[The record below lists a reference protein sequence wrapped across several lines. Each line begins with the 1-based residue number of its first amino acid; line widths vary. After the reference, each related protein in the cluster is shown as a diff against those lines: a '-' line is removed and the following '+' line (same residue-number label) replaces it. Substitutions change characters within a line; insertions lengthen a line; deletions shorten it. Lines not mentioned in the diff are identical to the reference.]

1 MIDLTSKKQTMPN
14 LYNIFG
20 TIKIAIKN
28 QTKGIRMSEESI
40 LAGLNPQQK
49 QAVKTTEGP
58 LLVVAGAG
66 SGKTSVL
73 TRRIAYL
80 VNEKGILPWNILAIT
95 FTNKAAAEM
104 RERERDLL
112 GTPAES
118 IWMSTFHALCVR
130 ILRRDAEKIG
140 YSQNFSIADAA
151 EQLTLIKHIEKELN
165 INPKMYEP
173 RRVLSAISNAK
184 NALLT
189 PDALKA
195 SSSMPFEKITAQI
208 YQEYQKRLKHDQI
221 MDFDDLIMQTL
232 VLFKT
237 DATVLHYYQAKF
249 HYLLVDEYQDTN
261 QAQYE
266 LCHQLAAQHKN
277 ICVVGDA
284 DQSIYGWR
292 GANLENIMNFEHDY
306 QNDGVQTIKLEQ
318 NYRSTGHILAAAN
331 AVIKNNRNR
340 KAKKLW
346 TDQGEG
352 EKITYYRA
360 QSGEDEAHFI
370 ISKIQEEVENKNR
383 SYRDFAI
390 LYRTNAQSRT
400 VEEAFVKSNIP
411 YQIVGG
417 HKFYDRK
424 EIMDVMAY
432 LKLVSNPSDTMSF
445 NRIVNTPKR
454 GIGNVS
460 IEKFTNFAQ
469 TSNLSL
475 LEAFNHVGISGLSVR
490 IAAKLSDFGA
500 KLKDAIEYSRNHSVT
515 GLTEKILQDFGYIE
529 ALKAE
534 HTIEAETR
542 LENLDEFLS
551 VTKRFDDQY
560 DQDNQSEILSD
571 FLAEVSL
578 LSDQDDL
585 ANNDQQV
592 ALMTL
597 HAAKGL
603 EFPVVFLVGM
613 EDGLFPLSRALL
625 EDDQLEEERRLAY
638 VGITRARQ
646 QLYLTNAYSR
656 TMFGRTQNNQPSRFL
671 DEIDEADLKIEG
683 ASFPTLG
690 SDSFQTQA
698 APFANVAERARAQVY
713 TPKIKPAGAVGAE
726 KKGWNV
732 GDQVKHKAWG
742 LGVVVKANGSGE
754 DMELD
759 IAFKEKGI
767 KRLLAAFAPIKKV

>member
-1 MIDLTSKKQTMPN
+1 
-14 LYNIFG
+14 
-20 TIKIAIKN
+20 
-28 QTKGIRMSEESI
+28 MSEESI

-49 QAVKTTEGP
+49 EAVKTTEGP

-80 VNEKGILPWNILAIT
+80 VEEKQVLPWNILAIT
-95 FTNKAAAEM
+95 FTNKAASEM
-104 RERERDLL
+104 REREQKLL
-112 GTPAES
+112 GPAAND

-130 ILRRDAEKIG
+130 ILRRDSDKIG
-140 YSQNFSIADAA
+140 YGRNFSIADSA
-151 EQLTLIKHIEKELN
+151 EQLTLVKHIEKELN

-173 RRVLSAISNAK
+173 RGILSAISNAK
-184 NALLT
+184 NDLLT
-189 PDALKA
+189 PQAFEDSAA
-195 SSSMPFEKITAQI
+195 SPFEKMAAKV
-208 YQEYQKRLKHDQI
+208 YHEYQKRLKHDQI

-232 VLFKT
+232 VLFKK
-237 DATVLHYYQAKF
+237 DPEVLHYYQNKF
-249 HYLLVDEYQDTN
+249 RYMLVDEYQDTN

-266 LCHQLAAQHKN
+266 LCHELAAQYKN

-292 GANLENIMNFEHDY
+292 GANMENIMNFENDY
-306 QNDGVQTIKLEQ
+306 RDTGVQTVKLEQ
-318 NYRSTGHILAAAN
+318 NYRSTGHILSAAN
-331 AVIKNNRNR
+331 AVIDNNRNR
-340 KAKKLW
+340 KKKNLW
-346 TDQGEG
+346 TDQGDG

-360 QSGEDEAHFI
+360 QSGDDEAHFI
-370 ISKIQEEVENKNR
+370 ISKIQEEVDDNNR
-383 SYRDFAI
+383 SYKDFAV

-400 VEEAFVKSNIP
+400 VEEAFVKSNVP

-424 EIMDVMAY
+424 EIMDIMAY
-432 LKLVSNPSDTMSF
+432 LKLVANPNDSMSF
-445 NRIVNTPKR
+445 NRIINTPKR
-454 GIGNVS
+454 GIGRVS
-460 IEKFTNFAQ
+460 VDKFMDVAQ
-469 TSNLSL
+469 GNNLSL
-475 LEAFNHVGISGLSVR
+475 IDAFKHINISGISTR
-490 IAAKLSDFGA
+490 AAAKMSDFGA
-500 KLKDAIEYSRNHSVT
+500 KLRDAIEYAKDHSVT
-515 GLTEKILQDFGYIE
+515 GLTEKILQDFGYTD

-560 DQDNQSEILSD
+560 EPEEDDANALSD

-585 ANNDQQV
+585 ENNDDQV

-638 VGITRARQ
+638 VGITRAKEK
-646 QLYLTNAYSR
+646 LFLTNAYSR
-656 TMFGRTQNNQPSRFL
+656 MMFGRMQNNPPSRFL
-671 DEIDEADLKIEG
+671 EEIDVDDLDMQNSVPEG
-683 ASFPTLG
+683 VGNSA
-690 SDSFQTQA
+690 FQVQT
-698 APFANVAERARAQVY
+698 APFANADERARAQVY
-713 TPKIKPAGAVGAE
+713 TPKAKPAGGAIGAE

-732 GDQVKHKAWG
+732 GDQVEHKAWG
-742 LGVVVKANGSGE
+742 HGVVTKVNGEGE

-759 IAFKEKGI
+759 IAFPNKGI

>member
-1 MIDLTSKKQTMPN
+1 
-14 LYNIFG
+14 
-20 TIKIAIKN
+20 
-28 QTKGIRMSEESI
+28 MSVESI
-40 LAGLNPQQK
+40 LKGLNPQQK
-49 QAVKTTEGP
+49 KAVQITEGP

-80 VNEKGILPWNILAIT
+80 VAEKGIAPWNILAIT
-95 FTNKAAAEM
+95 FTNKAATEM
-104 RERERDLL
+104 KEREYKLL
-112 GTPAES
+112 GQQADG

-130 ILRRDAEKIG
+130 ILRRDAEKLG
-140 YSQNFSIADAA
+140 YSSNFSIADSA
-151 EQLTLIKHIEKELN
+151 EQLTLIKHIQKEQN

-173 RRVLSAISNAK
+173 RRILSAISNGK
-184 NALLT
+184 NDLLT
-189 PDALKA
+189 PAAFSA
-195 SSSMPFEKITAQI
+195 SAASPFEKITAQV
-208 YQEYQKRLKHDQI
+208 YQEYQKRLKNDQI

-232 VLFKT
+232 VLFKK
-237 DATVLHYYQAKF
+237 APTVLHYYQNKF
-249 HYLLVDEYQDTN
+249 RYLLVDEYQDTN

-266 LCHQLAAQHKN
+266 LCHALAAQYKN

-292 GANLENIMNFEHDY
+292 GANMENIMNFEQDYHD
-306 QNDGVQTIKLEQ
+306 DGVQTVKLEQ

-352 EKITYYRA
+352 AKVTYYRA
-360 QSGEDEAHFI
+360 QSGDDEAHFI
-370 ISKIQEEVENKNR
+370 IAKIQEEVKEKKR
-383 SYRDFAI
+383 SYHDFAV

-400 VEEAFVKSNIP
+400 VEESFVKSNVP

-424 EIMDVMAY
+424 EIMDIMAY
-432 LKLVSNPSDTMSF
+432 LKLVANPSDSMSF
-445 NRIVNTPKR
+445 NRIINTPKR
-454 GIGNVS
+454 GIGPVS
-460 IEKFTNFAQ
+460 VRRFMDFARDN
-469 TSNLSL
+469 NLSIL
-475 LEAFNHVGISGLSVR
+475 KAFDHISMSGVTAR
-490 IAAKLSDFGA
+490 AAARLSDFGA
-500 KLKDAIEYSRNHSVT
+500 KLRDAIKFAKDHTVT
-515 GLTEKILQDFGYIE
+515 GLTEKILQDFGYTA

-551 VTKRFDDQY
+551 VTKRFDDEY
-560 DQDNQSEILSD
+560 EENDDAENALSE

-585 ANNDQQV
+585 ANNDDQV

-613 EDGLFPLSRALL
+613 EDGLFPLSRALM

-638 VGITRARQ
+638 VGITRAKRE
-646 QLYLTNAYSR
+646 LFLTNAYSR
-656 TMFGRTQNNQPSRFL
+656 MMYGRMQNNPPSRFL
-671 DEIDEADLKIEG
+671 AEIDQDDLNIEN
-683 ASFPTLG
+683 SVPITLT
-690 SDSFQTQA
+690 SANLQA
-698 APFANVAERARAQVY
+698 ETAPFANSDERARAQVY
-713 TPKIKPAGAVGAE
+713 TPKVKPAGAVGAE

-732 GDQVKHKAWG
+732 GDQVEHKSWG
-742 LGVVVKANGSGE
+742 RGVVTKVNGKGE

-759 IAFKEKGI
+759 IAFSGKGI

>member
-1 MIDLTSKKQTMPN
+1 MKEFK
-14 LYNIFG
+14 
-20 TIKIAIKN
+20 
-28 QTKGIRMSEESI
+28 MSAESI
-40 LAGLNPQQK
+40 LEGLNPQQK
-49 QAVKTTEGP
+49 KAVQITEGP

-80 VNEKGILPWNILAIT
+80 VAEKGIAPWNILAIT
-95 FTNKAAAEM
+95 FTNKAATEM
-104 RERERDLL
+104 REREHKLL
-112 GTPAES
+112 GQQADS

-140 YSQNFSIADAA
+140 YTSNFSIADSA
-151 EQLTLIKHIEKELN
+151 EQLTLIKHIQKEQN

-173 RRVLSAISNAK
+173 RRILSAISNGK
-184 NALLT
+184 NDLLT
-189 PDALKA
+189 PDAYSASA
-195 SSSMPFEKITAQI
+195 SSPFEKVTAQV
-208 YQEYQKRLKHDQI
+208 YQEYQKRLKNDQI

-237 DATVLHYYQAKF
+237 DPTVLHYYQNKF
-249 HYLLVDEYQDTN
+249 RYLLVDEYQDTN

-266 LCHQLAAQHKN
+266 LCHALAAQYKN

-292 GANLENIMNFEHDY
+292 GANMENIMNFEKDYHDA
-306 QNDGVQTIKLEQ
+306 GVQTVKLEQ

-331 AVIKNNRNR
+331 AVITNNSNR

-352 EKITYYRA
+352 AKVTYYRA
-360 QSGEDEAHFI
+360 QSGDDEAHFI
-370 ISKIQEEVENKNR
+370 ISKIQEEVKEKRR
-383 SYRDFAI
+383 SYHDFAV

-400 VEEAFVKSNIP
+400 VEESFVKSNVP

-424 EIMDVMAY
+424 EIMDIMAY
-432 LKLVSNPSDTMSF
+432 LKLVANPSDSMSF
-445 NRIVNTPKR
+445 NRIINTPKR
-454 GIGNVS
+454 GIGPVS
-460 IEKFTNFAQ
+460 VNRFMDFA
-469 TSNLSL
+469 SDNNLSIL
-475 LEAFNHVGISGLSVR
+475 GAFDHLNMSGVTAR
-490 IAAKLSDFGA
+490 AAAKLSDFGA
-500 KLKDAIEYSRNHSVT
+500 KLRDAINFAKDHSVT
-515 GLTEKILQDFGYIE
+515 GLTEKILQDFGYTA

-551 VTKRFDDQY
+551 VTKRFDDEY
-560 DQDNQSEILSD
+560 EENDDSDETENALSD

-585 ANNDQQV
+585 ANNDDQV

-613 EDGLFPLSRALL
+613 EDGLFPLSRALM

-638 VGITRARQ
+638 VGITRAKRE
-646 QLYLTNAYSR
+646 LFLTNAYSR
-656 TMFGRTQNNQPSRFL
+656 MMYGRMQNNPPSRFL
-671 DEIDEADLKIEG
+671 EEIDQDDLDIEN
-683 ASFPTLG
+683 SVPITF
-690 SDSFQTQA
+690 SNDNYQTQT
-698 APFANVAERARAQVY
+698 APFANADERARAQVY

-732 GDQVKHKAWG
+732 GDQVEHKSWG
-742 LGVVVKANGSGE
+742 KGVVTKVNGKGE

-759 IAFKEKGI
+759 IAFSGKGI

>member
-1 MIDLTSKKQTMPN
+1 
-14 LYNIFG
+14 
-20 TIKIAIKN
+20 
-28 QTKGIRMSEESI
+28 MSVESI
-40 LAGLNPQQK
+40 LKGLNPQQK
-49 QAVKTTEGP
+49 KAVQITEGP

-80 VNEKGILPWNILAIT
+80 VAEKGIAPWNILAIT
-95 FTNKAAAEM
+95 FTNKAATEM
-104 RERERDLL
+104 KEREYKLL
-112 GTPAES
+112 GQQADG

-140 YSQNFSIADAA
+140 YSSNFSIADSA
-151 EQLTLIKHIEKELN
+151 EQLTLIKHIQKEQN

-173 RRVLSAISNAK
+173 RRILSAISNGK
-184 NALLT
+184 NDLLT
-189 PDALKA
+189 PAAFSA
-195 SSSMPFEKITAQI
+195 SAASPFEKITAQV
-208 YQEYQKRLKHDQI
+208 YQEYQKRLKNDQI

-232 VLFKT
+232 VLFKK
-237 DATVLHYYQAKF
+237 APTVLHYYQNKF
-249 HYLLVDEYQDTN
+249 RYLLVDEYQDTN

-266 LCHQLAAQHKN
+266 LCHALAAQYKN

-292 GANLENIMNFEHDY
+292 GANMENIMNFEQDYHD
-306 QNDGVQTIKLEQ
+306 DGVQTVKLEQ

-352 EKITYYRA
+352 AKVTYYRA
-360 QSGEDEAHFI
+360 QSGDDEAHFI
-370 ISKIQEEVENKNR
+370 IAKIQEEVKEKKR
-383 SYRDFAI
+383 SYHDFAV

-400 VEEAFVKSNIP
+400 VEESFVKSNVP

-424 EIMDVMAY
+424 EIMDIMAY
-432 LKLVSNPSDTMSF
+432 LKLVANPSDSMSF
-445 NRIVNTPKR
+445 NRIINTPKR
-454 GIGNVS
+454 GIGPVS
-460 IEKFTNFAQ
+460 VRRFMDFARD
-469 TSNLSL
+469 N
-475 LEAFNHVGISGLSVR
+475 GLSILGAFDHISMSGVTAR
-490 IAAKLSDFGA
+490 AGARLSDFGA
-500 KLKDAIEYSRNHSVT
+500 KLRDAINFAKDHTVT
-515 GLTEKILQDFGYIE
+515 GLTEKILQDFGYTA

-551 VTKRFDDQY
+551 VTKRFDDEY
-560 DQDNQSEILSD
+560 EENDDAENALSD
-571 FLAEVSL
+571 FLSEVSL

-585 ANNDQQV
+585 ANNDDQV

-613 EDGLFPLSRALL
+613 EDGLFPLSRALM

-638 VGITRARQ
+638 VGITRAKRE
-646 QLYLTNAYSR
+646 LFLTNAYSR
-656 TMFGRTQNNQPSRFL
+656 MMYGRMQNNPPSRFL
-671 DEIDEADLKIEG
+671 AEIDQDDLNIEN
-683 ASFPTLG
+683 SVPINLT
-690 SDSFQTQA
+690 SDNLQA
-698 APFANVAERARAQVY
+698 ETAPFANSDERARAQVY
-713 TPKIKPAGAVGAE
+713 TPKVKPAGAVGAE

-732 GDQVKHKAWG
+732 GDQVEHKSWG
-742 LGVVVKANGSGE
+742 RGVVTKVNGKGE

-759 IAFKEKGI
+759 IAFSGKGI

>member
-1 MIDLTSKKQTMPN
+1 
-14 LYNIFG
+14 
-20 TIKIAIKN
+20 
-28 QTKGIRMSEESI
+28 MSAESI

-49 QAVKTTEGP
+49 KAVQITEGP

-80 VNEKGILPWNILAIT
+80 VAEKGIAPWNILAIT
-95 FTNKAAAEM
+95 FTNKAATEM
-104 RERERDLL
+104 REREHKLL
-112 GTPAES
+112 GQQADS

-140 YSQNFSIADAA
+140 YTSNFSIADSA
-151 EQLTLIKHIEKELN
+151 EQLTLIKHIQKEQN

-173 RRVLSAISNAK
+173 RRILSAISNGK
-184 NALLT
+184 NDLLT
-189 PDALKA
+189 PDAYSA
-195 SSSMPFEKITAQI
+195 SAASPFEKVTAQV
-208 YQEYQKRLKHDQI
+208 YQEYQKRLKNDQI

-237 DATVLHYYQAKF
+237 APAVLHYYQNKF
-249 HYLLVDEYQDTN
+249 RYLLVDEYQDTN

-266 LCHQLAAQHKN
+266 LCHALAAQYKN

-292 GANLENIMNFEHDY
+292 GANMENIMNFEKDYHDA
-306 QNDGVQTIKLEQ
+306 GVQTVKLEQ

-331 AVIKNNRNR
+331 AVIKNNSNR

-352 EKITYYRA
+352 AKVTYYRA
-360 QSGEDEAHFI
+360 QSGDDEAHFI
-370 ISKIQEEVENKNR
+370 IAKIQEEVKEKKR
-383 SYRDFAI
+383 SYHDFAV

-400 VEEAFVKSNIP
+400 VEESFVKSNVP

-424 EIMDVMAY
+424 EIMDIMAY
-432 LKLVSNPSDTMSF
+432 LKLVANPSDSMSF
-445 NRIVNTPKR
+445 NRIINTPKR
-454 GIGNVS
+454 GIGPVS
-460 IEKFTNFAQ
+460 VRRFMDFARDN
-469 TSNLSL
+469 NLSIL
-475 LEAFNHVGISGLSVR
+475 GAFDHLNMSGVTAR
-490 IAAKLSDFGA
+490 AAAKLSDFGA
-500 KLKDAIEYSRNHSVT
+500 KLRDAINFAKDHSVT
-515 GLTEKILQDFGYIE
+515 GLTEKILQDFGYTA

-551 VTKRFDDQY
+551 VTKRFDDEY
-560 DQDNQSEILSD
+560 EENDDSDETENALSD

-585 ANNDQQV
+585 ANNDDQV

-613 EDGLFPLSRALL
+613 EDGLFPLSRSLM

-638 VGITRARQ
+638 VGITRAKRE
-646 QLYLTNAYSR
+646 LFLTNAYSR
-656 TMFGRTQNNQPSRFL
+656 MMYGRMQNNPPSRFL
-671 DEIDEADLKIEG
+671 EEIEQDDLDIEN
-683 ASFPTLG
+683 SVPITF
-690 SDSFQTQA
+690 SNDNYQTQT
-698 APFANVAERARAQVY
+698 APFANADERARAQVY
-713 TPKIKPAGAVGAE
+713 TPKVKPAGAVGAE

-732 GDQVKHKAWG
+732 GDQVEHKSWG
-742 LGVVVKANGSGE
+742 KGVVTKVNGKGE

-759 IAFKEKGI
+759 IAFSGKGI

>member
-1 MIDLTSKKQTMPN
+1 MKEFK
-14 LYNIFG
+14 
-20 TIKIAIKN
+20 
-28 QTKGIRMSEESI
+28 MSAESI

-49 QAVKTTEGP
+49 KAVQITEGP

-80 VNEKGILPWNILAIT
+80 VAEKGIAPWNILAIT
-95 FTNKAAAEM
+95 FTNKAATEM
-104 RERERDLL
+104 REREHKLL
-112 GTPAES
+112 GQQADS

-140 YSQNFSIADAA
+140 YTSNFSIADSA
-151 EQLTLIKHIEKELN
+151 EQLTLIKHIQKEQN

-173 RRVLSAISNAK
+173 RRILSAISNGK
-184 NALLT
+184 NDLLT
-189 PDALKA
+189 PDAYSASA
-195 SSSMPFEKITAQI
+195 SSPFEKVTAQV
-208 YQEYQKRLKHDQI
+208 YQEYQKRLKNDQI

-237 DATVLHYYQAKF
+237 DPAVLHYYQNKF
-249 HYLLVDEYQDTN
+249 RYLLVDEYQDTN

-266 LCHQLAAQHKN
+266 LCHALAAQYKN

-292 GANLENIMNFEHDY
+292 GANMENIMNFEKDYHDA
-306 QNDGVQTIKLEQ
+306 GVQTVKLEQ

-331 AVIKNNRNR
+331 AVIKNNSNR

-352 EKITYYRA
+352 AKVTYYRA
-360 QSGEDEAHFI
+360 QSGDDEAHFI
-370 ISKIQEEVENKNR
+370 IAKIQEEVEEKKR
-383 SYRDFAI
+383 SYHDFAV

-400 VEEAFVKSNIP
+400 VEESFVKSNVP

-424 EIMDVMAY
+424 EIMDIMAY
-432 LKLVSNPSDTMSF
+432 LKLVANPSDSMSF
-445 NRIVNTPKR
+445 NRIINTPKR
-454 GIGNVS
+454 GIGPVS
-460 IEKFTNFAQ
+460 VRRFLDFAREN
-469 TSNLSL
+469 NLSIL
-475 LEAFNHVGISGLSVR
+475 GAFDHLNMSGVTAR
-490 IAAKLSDFGA
+490 AAAKLNDFGA
-500 KLKDAIEYSRNHSVT
+500 KLRDAINFAKDHSVT
-515 GLTEKILQDFGYIE
+515 GLTEKILQDFGYTA

-551 VTKRFDDQY
+551 VTKRFDDEY
-560 DQDNQSEILSD
+560 EENDDSDETENALSD

-585 ANNDQQV
+585 ANNDDQV

-613 EDGLFPLSRALL
+613 EDGLFPLSRSLM

-638 VGITRARQ
+638 VGITRAKRE
-646 QLYLTNAYSR
+646 LFLTNAYSR
-656 TMFGRTQNNQPSRFL
+656 MMYGRMQNNPPSRFL
-671 DEIDEADLKIEG
+671 EEIDQDDLDIEN
-683 ASFPTLG
+683 SVPITF
-690 SDSFQTQA
+690 SNDNYQTQT
-698 APFANVAERARAQVY
+698 APFANSDERARAQVY

-732 GDQVKHKAWG
+732 GDQVEHKSWG
-742 LGVVVKANGSGE
+742 RGVVTKVNGKGE

-759 IAFKEKGI
+759 IAFSGKGI

>member
-1 MIDLTSKKQTMPN
+1 
-14 LYNIFG
+14 
-20 TIKIAIKN
+20 
-28 QTKGIRMSEESI
+28 MSVESI
-40 LAGLNPQQK
+40 LKGLNPQQK
-49 QAVKTTEGP
+49 KAVQITEGP

-80 VNEKGILPWNILAIT
+80 VAEKGIAPWNILAIT
-95 FTNKAAAEM
+95 FTNKAATEM
-104 RERERDLL
+104 KDRESKLL
-112 GTPAES
+112 GQQADS

-140 YSQNFSIADAA
+140 YSSNFSIADSP
-151 EQLTLIKHIEKELN
+151 EQLTLIKHIQKEQN

-173 RRVLSAISNAK
+173 RRILAAISNGK
-184 NALLT
+184 NDLLT
-189 PDALKA
+189 PDAFSA
-195 SSSMPFEKITAQI
+195 SAASPFEKITVQV
-208 YQEYQKRLKHDQI
+208 YQEYQKRLKNDQI

-232 VLFKT
+232 VLFKK
-237 DATVLHYYQAKF
+237 DPTVLHYYQNKF
-249 HYLLVDEYQDTN
+249 RYLLVDEYQDTN

-266 LCHQLAAQHKN
+266 LCHALAAQYKN

-292 GANLENIMNFEHDY
+292 GANMENIMNFEQDYHD
-306 QNDGVQTIKLEQ
+306 DGVQTVKLEQ

-352 EKITYYRA
+352 AKVTYYRA
-360 QSGEDEAHFI
+360 QSGDDEAHFI
-370 ISKIQEEVENKNR
+370 IAKIQEEVKEKKR
-383 SYRDFAI
+383 SYHDFAV

-400 VEEAFVKSNIP
+400 VEESFVKSNVP

-424 EIMDVMAY
+424 EIMDIMAY
-432 LKLVSNPSDTMSF
+432 LKLVANPSDSMSF
-445 NRIVNTPKR
+445 NRIINTPKR
-454 GIGNVS
+454 GIGPVS
-460 IEKFTNFAQ
+460 VRRFMDFARDN
-469 TSNLSL
+469 NLSIL
-475 LEAFNHVGISGLSVR
+475 GAFDHISMSGVTAR
-490 IAAKLSDFGA
+490 AAAKLSDFGA
-500 KLKDAIEYSRNHSVT
+500 KLRDAINFAKDHTVT
-515 GLTEKILQDFGYIE
+515 GLTEKILQDFGYTA

-551 VTKRFDDQY
+551 VTKRFDDEY
-560 DQDNQSEILSD
+560 EENDDENALSD

-585 ANNDQQV
+585 ANNDDQV

-613 EDGLFPLSRALL
+613 EDGLFPLSRALM

-638 VGITRARQ
+638 VGITRAKRE
-646 QLYLTNAYSR
+646 LFLTNAYSR
-656 TMFGRTQNNQPSRFL
+656 MMYGRMQNNPPSRFL
-671 DEIDEADLKIEG
+671 EEIDQNDLNIEN
-683 ASFPTLG
+683 SVPITMT
-690 SDSFQTQA
+690 SDNFQTET
-698 APFANVAERARAQVY
+698 APFANSDERARAQVY
-713 TPKIKPAGAVGAE
+713 TPKVKPAGAVGAE

-732 GDQVKHKAWG
+732 GDQVEHKSWG
-742 LGVVVKANGSGE
+742 RGVVTKVNGKGE

-759 IAFKEKGI
+759 IAFSGKGI

>member
-1 MIDLTSKKQTMPN
+1 
-14 LYNIFG
+14 
-20 TIKIAIKN
+20 
-28 QTKGIRMSEESI
+28 MSVESI
-40 LAGLNPQQK
+40 LKGLNPQQK
-49 QAVKTTEGP
+49 KAVQITEGP

-80 VNEKGILPWNILAIT
+80 VAEKGIAPWNILAIT
-95 FTNKAAAEM
+95 FTNKAATEM
-104 RERERDLL
+104 KEREYQLL
-112 GTPAES
+112 GQQADG

-140 YSQNFSIADAA
+140 YSSNFSIADSA
-151 EQLTLIKHIEKELN
+151 EQLTLIKHIQKEQN

-173 RRVLSAISNAK
+173 RRILSAISNGK
-184 NALLT
+184 NDLLT
-189 PDALKA
+189 PEAFSA
-195 SSSMPFEKITAQI
+195 SAASPFEKITAQV
-208 YQEYQKRLKHDQI
+208 YQEYQKRLKNDQI

-232 VLFKT
+232 VLFKK
-237 DATVLHYYQAKF
+237 APTVLHYYQNKF
-249 HYLLVDEYQDTN
+249 RYLLVDEYQDTN

-266 LCHQLAAQHKN
+266 LCHALAAQYKN

-292 GANLENIMNFEHDY
+292 GANMENIMNFEQDYHD
-306 QNDGVQTIKLEQ
+306 DGVQTVKLEQ

-352 EKITYYRA
+352 AKVTYYRA
-360 QSGEDEAHFI
+360 QSGDDEAHFI
-370 ISKIQEEVENKNR
+370 IAKIQEEVKEKKR
-383 SYRDFAI
+383 SYHDFAV

-400 VEEAFVKSNIP
+400 VEESFVKSNVP

-424 EIMDVMAY
+424 EIMDIMAY
-432 LKLVSNPSDTMSF
+432 LKLVANPSDSMSF
-445 NRIVNTPKR
+445 NRIINTPKR
-454 GIGNVS
+454 GIGPVS
-460 IEKFTNFAQ
+460 VRRFMDFARDN
-469 TSNLSL
+469 NLSIL
-475 LEAFNHVGISGLSVR
+475 GAFDHLNMSGVTAR
-490 IAAKLSDFGA
+490 AAAKLSDFGA
-500 KLKDAIEYSRNHSVT
+500 KLRDAINFAKDHSVT
-515 GLTEKILQDFGYIE
+515 GLTEKILQDFGYTA

-551 VTKRFDDQY
+551 VTKRFDDEY
-560 DQDNQSEILSD
+560 EENDDSDETENALSD

-585 ANNDQQV
+585 ANNDDQV

-613 EDGLFPLSRALL
+613 EDGLFPLSRALM

-638 VGITRARQ
+638 VGITRAKRE
-646 QLYLTNAYSR
+646 LFLTNAYSR
-656 TMFGRTQNNQPSRFL
+656 MMYGRMQNNPPSRFL
-671 DEIDEADLKIEG
+671 EEIDQDDLDIEN
-683 ASFPTLG
+683 SVPITF
-690 SDSFQTQA
+690 SNDNYQTQT
-698 APFANVAERARAQVY
+698 APFANSDERARAQVY

-732 GDQVKHKAWG
+732 GDQVEHKSWG
-742 LGVVVKANGSGE
+742 RGVVTKVNGKGE

-759 IAFKEKGI
+759 IAFSGKGI

>member
-1 MIDLTSKKQTMPN
+1 
-14 LYNIFG
+14 
-20 TIKIAIKN
+20 
-28 QTKGIRMSEESI
+28 MSEESI

-49 QAVKTTEGP
+49 EAVKTTDGP

-80 VNEKGILPWNILAIT
+80 VEEKQVLPWNILAIT
-95 FTNKAAAEM
+95 FTNKAASEM
-104 RERERDLL
+104 REREQKLL
-112 GTPAES
+112 GPAAND

-130 ILRRDAEKIG
+130 ILRRDSDKIG
-140 YSQNFSIADAA
+140 YGRNFSIADSA
-151 EQLTLIKHIEKELN
+151 EQLTLVKHIEKELN

-173 RRVLSAISNAK
+173 RGILSAISNAK
-184 NALLT
+184 NDLLT
-189 PDALKA
+189 PQAFEDSAA
-195 SSSMPFEKITAQI
+195 SPFEKMAAKV

-232 VLFKT
+232 VLFKK
-237 DATVLHYYQAKF
+237 DPEVLHYYQNKF
-249 HYLLVDEYQDTN
+249 RYMLVDEYQDTN

-266 LCHQLAAQHKN
+266 LCHELAAQYKN

-292 GANLENIMNFEHDY
+292 GANMENIMNFENDY
-306 QNDGVQTIKLEQ
+306 RDTGVQTVKLEQ
-318 NYRSTGHILAAAN
+318 NYRSTGHILSAAN
-331 AVIKNNRNR
+331 AVIDNNRNR
-340 KAKKLW
+340 KKKNLW
-346 TDQGEG
+346 TDQGDG

-360 QSGEDEAHFI
+360 QSGDDEAHFI
-370 ISKIQEEVENKNR
+370 ISKIQEEVDDNNR
-383 SYRDFAI
+383 SYKDFAV

-400 VEEAFVKSNIP
+400 VEEAFVKSNVP

-424 EIMDVMAY
+424 EIMDIMAY
-432 LKLVSNPSDTMSF
+432 LKLVANPNDSMSF
-445 NRIVNTPKR
+445 NRIINTPKR
-454 GIGNVS
+454 GIGRVS
-460 IEKFTNFAQ
+460 VDKFMDVAQ
-469 TSNLSL
+469 GNNLSL
-475 LEAFNHVGISGLSVR
+475 IDAFKHINISGISTR
-490 IAAKLSDFGA
+490 AAAKMSDFGA
-500 KLKDAIEYSRNHSVT
+500 KLRDAIEYAKDHSVT
-515 GLTEKILQDFGYIE
+515 GLTEKILQDFGYTD

-560 DQDNQSEILSD
+560 EPEEDGANTLSD

-585 ANNDQQV
+585 ENNDDQV

-638 VGITRARQ
+638 VGITRAKEK
-646 QLYLTNAYSR
+646 LFLTNAYSR
-656 TMFGRTQNNQPSRFL
+656 MMFGRMQNNPPSRFL
-671 DEIDEADLKIEG
+671 EEIDVEDLDMQNSVPEG
-683 ASFPTLG
+683 VG
-690 SDSFQTQA
+690 NSDFQVQT
-698 APFANVAERARAQVY
+698 APFANVDERARAQVY
-713 TPKIKPAGAVGAE
+713 TPKAKPAGGAIGAE

-732 GDQVKHKAWG
+732 GDQVEHKAWG
-742 LGVVVKANGSGE
+742 HGVVTKVNGEGE

-759 IAFKEKGI
+759 IAFPNKGI

>member
-1 MIDLTSKKQTMPN
+1 MKEFK
-14 LYNIFG
+14 
-20 TIKIAIKN
+20 
-28 QTKGIRMSEESI
+28 MSAESI

-49 QAVKTTEGP
+49 KAVQITEGP

-80 VNEKGILPWNILAIT
+80 VAEKGIAPWNILAIT
-95 FTNKAAAEM
+95 FTNKAATEM
-104 RERERDLL
+104 REREHKLL
-112 GTPAES
+112 GQQADS

-140 YSQNFSIADAA
+140 YTSNFSIADSA
-151 EQLTLIKHIEKELN
+151 EQLTLIKHIQKEQN

-173 RRVLSAISNAK
+173 RRILSAISNGK
-184 NALLT
+184 NDLLT
-189 PDALKA
+189 PDAYSVSAA
-195 SSSMPFEKITAQI
+195 SPFEKVTAQV
-208 YQEYQKRLKHDQI
+208 YQEYQKRLKNDQI

-237 DATVLHYYQAKF
+237 DPAVLHYYQNKF
-249 HYLLVDEYQDTN
+249 RYLLVDEYQDTN

-266 LCHQLAAQHKN
+266 LCHALAAQYKN

-292 GANLENIMNFEHDY
+292 GANMENIMNFEKDYHDA
-306 QNDGVQTIKLEQ
+306 GVQTVKLEQ

-331 AVIKNNRNR
+331 AVIKNNSNR

-352 EKITYYRA
+352 AKVTYYRA
-360 QSGEDEAHFI
+360 QSGDDEAHFI
-370 ISKIQEEVENKNR
+370 IAKIQEEVKEKKR
-383 SYRDFAI
+383 SYHDFAV

-400 VEEAFVKSNIP
+400 VEESFVKSNVP

-424 EIMDVMAY
+424 EIMDIMAY
-432 LKLVSNPSDTMSF
+432 LKLVANPSDSMSF
-445 NRIVNTPKR
+445 NRIINTPKR
-454 GIGNVS
+454 GIGPVS
-460 IEKFTNFAQ
+460 VRRFMDFARDN
-469 TSNLSL
+469 NLSIL
-475 LEAFNHVGISGLSVR
+475 GAFDHLNMSGVTAR
-490 IAAKLSDFGA
+490 AAVKLSDFGA
-500 KLKDAIEYSRNHSVT
+500 KLRDAINFAKDHSVT
-515 GLTEKILQDFGYIE
+515 GLTEKILQDFGYTA

-551 VTKRFDDQY
+551 VTKRFDDEY
-560 DQDNQSEILSD
+560 EENDDSDETENALSD

-585 ANNDQQV
+585 ANNDDQV

-613 EDGLFPLSRALL
+613 EDGLFPLSRSLM

-638 VGITRARQ
+638 VGITRAKRE
-646 QLYLTNAYSR
+646 LFLTNAYSR
-656 TMFGRTQNNQPSRFL
+656 MMYGRMQNNPPSRFL
-671 DEIDEADLKIEG
+671 EEIDQDDLDIEN
-683 ASFPTLG
+683 SVPITF
-690 SDSFQTQA
+690 SNDNYQTQT
-698 APFANVAERARAQVY
+698 APFANADERARAQVY
-713 TPKIKPAGAVGAE
+713 TPKVKPAGAVGAE

-732 GDQVKHKAWG
+732 GDQVEHKSWG
-742 LGVVVKANGSGE
+742 KGVVTKVNGKGE

-759 IAFKEKGI
+759 IAFSGKGI

>member
-1 MIDLTSKKQTMPN
+1 
-14 LYNIFG
+14 
-20 TIKIAIKN
+20 
-28 QTKGIRMSEESI
+28 MSVESI
-40 LAGLNPQQK
+40 LKGLNPQQK
-49 QAVKTTEGP
+49 KAVQITEGP

-80 VNEKGILPWNILAIT
+80 VAEKGIAPWNILAIT
-95 FTNKAAAEM
+95 FTNKAATEM
-104 RERERDLL
+104 KEREYKLL
-112 GTPAES
+112 GQQADG

-140 YSQNFSIADAA
+140 YSSNFSIADSA
-151 EQLTLIKHIEKELN
+151 EQLTLIKHIQKEQN

-173 RRVLSAISNAK
+173 RRILSAISNGK
-184 NALLT
+184 NDLLT
-189 PDALKA
+189 PNAFSA
-195 SSSMPFEKITAQI
+195 SAASPFEKITAQV
-208 YQEYQKRLKHDQI
+208 YQEYQKRLKNDQI

-232 VLFKT
+232 VLFKK
-237 DATVLHYYQAKF
+237 APTVLHYYQNKF
-249 HYLLVDEYQDTN
+249 RYLLVDEYQDTN

-266 LCHQLAAQHKN
+266 LCHALAAQYKN

-292 GANLENIMNFEHDY
+292 GANMENIMNFEQDYHD
-306 QNDGVQTIKLEQ
+306 DGVQTVKLEQ

-352 EKITYYRA
+352 AKVTYYRA
-360 QSGEDEAHFI
+360 QSGDDEAHFI
-370 ISKIQEEVENKNR
+370 IAKIQEEVKEKKR
-383 SYRDFAI
+383 SYHDFAV

-400 VEEAFVKSNIP
+400 VEESFVKSNVP

-424 EIMDVMAY
+424 EIMDIMAY
-432 LKLVSNPSDTMSF
+432 LKLVANPSDSMSF
-445 NRIVNTPKR
+445 NRIINTPKR
-454 GIGNVS
+454 GIGPVS
-460 IEKFTNFAQ
+460 VRRFMDFARD
-469 TSNLSL
+469 TNLSIL
-475 LEAFNHVGISGLSVR
+475 KAFDHISMSGVTAR
-490 IAAKLSDFGA
+490 AAARLSDFGA
-500 KLKDAIEYSRNHSVT
+500 KLRDAINFAKDHTVT
-515 GLTEKILQDFGYIE
+515 GLTEKILQDFGYTA

-551 VTKRFDDQY
+551 VTKRFDDEY
-560 DQDNQSEILSD
+560 EENDDAKNALSD
-571 FLAEVSL
+571 FLSEVSL

-585 ANNDQQV
+585 ANNDDQV

-613 EDGLFPLSRALL
+613 EDGLFPLARALM

-638 VGITRARQ
+638 VGITRAKRE
-646 QLYLTNAYSR
+646 LFLTNAYSR
-656 TMFGRTQNNQPSRFL
+656 MMYGRMQNNPPSRFL
-671 DEIDEADLKIEG
+671 AEIDQDDLNIEN
-683 ASFPTLG
+683 SVPITLT
-690 SDSFQTQA
+690 SDNFQAET
-698 APFANVAERARAQVY
+698 APFANSDERARARVY
-713 TPKIKPAGAVGAE
+713 TPKVKPAGAVGAE

-732 GDQVKHKAWG
+732 GDQVEHKSWG
-742 LGVVVKANGSGE
+742 RGVVTKVNGKGE

-759 IAFKEKGI
+759 IAFSGKGI

>member
-1 MIDLTSKKQTMPN
+1 
-14 LYNIFG
+14 
-20 TIKIAIKN
+20 
-28 QTKGIRMSEESI
+28 MSVESI
-40 LAGLNPQQK
+40 LKGLNPQQK
-49 QAVKTTEGP
+49 KAVQITEGP

-80 VNEKGILPWNILAIT
+80 VAEKGIAPWNILAIT
-95 FTNKAAAEM
+95 FTNKAATEM
-104 RERERDLL
+104 KEREYKLL
-112 GTPAES
+112 GQQADG

-140 YSQNFSIADAA
+140 YSSNFSIADSA
-151 EQLTLIKHIEKELN
+151 EQLTLIKHIQKEQN

-173 RRVLSAISNAK
+173 RRILSAISNGK
-184 NALLT
+184 NDLLT
-189 PDALKA
+189 PDAFSA
-195 SSSMPFEKITAQI
+195 SAASPFEKITAQV
-208 YQEYQKRLKHDQI
+208 YQEYQKRLKNDQI

-232 VLFKT
+232 VLFKK
-237 DATVLHYYQAKF
+237 APTVLHYYQNKF
-249 HYLLVDEYQDTN
+249 RYLLVDEYQDTN

-266 LCHQLAAQHKN
+266 LCHALAAQYKN

-292 GANLENIMNFEHDY
+292 GANMENIMNFEQDYHD
-306 QNDGVQTIKLEQ
+306 DGVQTVKLEQ

-352 EKITYYRA
+352 AKVTYYRA
-360 QSGEDEAHFI
+360 QSGDDEAHFI
-370 ISKIQEEVENKNR
+370 IAKIQEEVKEKKR
-383 SYRDFAI
+383 SYHDFAV

-400 VEEAFVKSNIP
+400 VEESFVKSNVP

-424 EIMDVMAY
+424 EIMDIMAY
-432 LKLVSNPSDTMSF
+432 LKLVANPSDSMSF
-445 NRIVNTPKR
+445 NRIINTPKR
-454 GIGNVS
+454 GIGPVS
-460 IEKFTNFAQ
+460 VRRFMDFARD
-469 TSNLSL
+469 N
-475 LEAFNHVGISGLSVR
+475 GLSILGAFDHISMSGVTAR
-490 IAAKLSDFGA
+490 AGARLSDFGA
-500 KLKDAIEYSRNHSVT
+500 KLRDAINFAKDHTVT
-515 GLTEKILQDFGYIE
+515 GLTEKILQDFGYTA

-551 VTKRFDDQY
+551 VTKRFDDEY
-560 DQDNQSEILSD
+560 EENDDAENALSD
-571 FLAEVSL
+571 FLSEVSL

-585 ANNDQQV
+585 ANNDDQV

-613 EDGLFPLSRALL
+613 EDGLFPLSRALM

-638 VGITRARQ
+638 VGITRAKRE
-646 QLYLTNAYSR
+646 LFLTNAYSR
-656 TMFGRTQNNQPSRFL
+656 MMYGRMQNNPPSRFL
-671 DEIDEADLKIEG
+671 AEIDQDDLNIENSVPITFTS
-683 ASFPTLG
+683 ANL
-690 SDSFQTQA
+690 QA
-698 APFANVAERARAQVY
+698 ETAPFANSDERARAQVY
-713 TPKIKPAGAVGAE
+713 TPKVKPAGAVGAE

-732 GDQVKHKAWG
+732 GDQVEHKSWG
-742 LGVVVKANGSGE
+742 RGVVTKVNGKGE

-759 IAFKEKGI
+759 IAFSGKGI

>member
-1 MIDLTSKKQTMPN
+1 MKEFK
-14 LYNIFG
+14 
-20 TIKIAIKN
+20 
-28 QTKGIRMSEESI
+28 MSAESI

-49 QAVKTTEGP
+49 KAVQITEGP

-80 VNEKGILPWNILAIT
+80 VAEKGIAPWNILAIT
-95 FTNKAAAEM
+95 FTNKAATEM
-104 RERERDLL
+104 REREHKLL
-112 GTPAES
+112 GQQADS

-140 YSQNFSIADAA
+140 YTSNFSIADSA
-151 EQLTLIKHIEKELN
+151 EQLTLIKHIQKEQN

-173 RRVLSAISNAK
+173 RRILSAISNGK
-184 NALLT
+184 NDLLT
-189 PDALKA
+189 PDAYSASA
-195 SSSMPFEKITAQI
+195 SSPFEKVTAQV
-208 YQEYQKRLKHDQI
+208 YQEYQKRLKNDQI

-237 DATVLHYYQAKF
+237 DPAVLHYYQNKF
-249 HYLLVDEYQDTN
+249 RYLLVDEYQDTN

-266 LCHQLAAQHKN
+266 LCHALAAQYKN

-292 GANLENIMNFEHDY
+292 GANMENIMNFEKDYHDA
-306 QNDGVQTIKLEQ
+306 GVQTVKLEQ

-331 AVIKNNRNR
+331 AVIKNNSNR

-352 EKITYYRA
+352 AKVTYYRA
-360 QSGEDEAHFI
+360 QSGDDEAHFI
-370 ISKIQEEVENKNR
+370 IAKIQEEVKEKKR
-383 SYRDFAI
+383 SYHDFAV

-400 VEEAFVKSNIP
+400 VEESFVKSNVP

-424 EIMDVMAY
+424 EIMDIMAY
-432 LKLVSNPSDTMSF
+432 LKLVANPSDSMSF
-445 NRIVNTPKR
+445 NRIINTPKR
-454 GIGNVS
+454 GIGPVS
-460 IEKFTNFAQ
+460 VRRFMDFARDN
-469 TSNLSL
+469 NLSIL
-475 LEAFNHVGISGLSVR
+475 GAFDHLNMSGVTAR
-490 IAAKLSDFGA
+490 AAAKLSDFGA
-500 KLKDAIEYSRNHSVT
+500 KLRDAINFAKDHSVT
-515 GLTEKILQDFGYIE
+515 GLTEKILQDFGYTA

-551 VTKRFDDQY
+551 VTKRFDDEY
-560 DQDNQSEILSD
+560 EENDDSDETENALSD

-585 ANNDQQV
+585 ANNDDQV

-613 EDGLFPLSRALL
+613 EDGLFPLSRSLM

-638 VGITRARQ
+638 VGITRAKRE
-646 QLYLTNAYSR
+646 LFLTNAYSR
-656 TMFGRTQNNQPSRFL
+656 MMYGRMQNNPPSRFL
-671 DEIDEADLKIEG
+671 EEIDQDDLDIEN
-683 ASFPTLG
+683 SVPITF
-690 SDSFQTQA
+690 SNDNYQTQT
-698 APFANVAERARAQVY
+698 APFANADERARAQVY
-713 TPKIKPAGAVGAE
+713 TPKVKPAGAVGAE

-732 GDQVKHKAWG
+732 GDQVEHKSWG
-742 LGVVVKANGSGE
+742 KGVVTKVNGKGE

-759 IAFKEKGI
+759 IAFSGKGI

>member
-1 MIDLTSKKQTMPN
+1 
-14 LYNIFG
+14 
-20 TIKIAIKN
+20 
-28 QTKGIRMSEESI
+28 MSEESI

-49 QAVKTTEGP
+49 EAVKTTEGP

-80 VNEKGILPWNILAIT
+80 VEEKQVLPWNILAIT
-95 FTNKAAAEM
+95 FTNKAASEM
-104 RERERDLL
+104 REREQKLL
-112 GTPAES
+112 GPAAND

-130 ILRRDAEKIG
+130 ILRRDSDKIG
-140 YSQNFSIADAA
+140 YGRNFSIADSA
-151 EQLTLIKHIEKELN
+151 EQLTLVKHIEKELN

-173 RRVLSAISNAK
+173 RGILSAISNAK
-184 NALLT
+184 NDLLT
-189 PDALKA
+189 PQAFEDSAA
-195 SSSMPFEKITAQI
+195 SPFEKMAAKV

-232 VLFKT
+232 VLFKK
-237 DATVLHYYQAKF
+237 DPEVLHYYQNKF
-249 HYLLVDEYQDTN
+249 RYMLVDEYQDTN

-266 LCHQLAAQHKN
+266 LCHELAAQYKN

-292 GANLENIMNFEHDY
+292 GANMENIMNFENDY
-306 QNDGVQTIKLEQ
+306 RDTGVQTVKLEQ
-318 NYRSTGHILAAAN
+318 NYRSTGHILSAAN
-331 AVIKNNRNR
+331 AVIDNNRNR
-340 KAKKLW
+340 KKKNLW
-346 TDQGEG
+346 TDQGDG

-360 QSGEDEAHFI
+360 QSGDDEAHFI
-370 ISKIQEEVENKNR
+370 ISKIQEEVDDNNR
-383 SYRDFAI
+383 SYKDFAV

-400 VEEAFVKSNIP
+400 VEEAFVKSNVP

-424 EIMDVMAY
+424 EIMDIMAY
-432 LKLVSNPSDTMSF
+432 LKLVANPNDSMSF
-445 NRIVNTPKR
+445 NRIINTPKR
-454 GIGNVS
+454 GIGRVS
-460 IEKFTNFAQ
+460 VEKFMDVAQ
-469 TSNLSL
+469 GNNLSL
-475 LEAFNHVGISGLSVR
+475 IDAFKHINISGISTR
-490 IAAKLSDFGA
+490 AAAKMSDFGA
-500 KLKDAIEYSRNHSVT
+500 KLRDAIEYAKDHSVT
-515 GLTEKILQDFGYIE
+515 GLTEKILQDFGYTD

-560 DQDNQSEILSD
+560 EPEEEDANALSD

-585 ANNDQQV
+585 ENNDDQV

-638 VGITRARQ
+638 VGITRAKEK
-646 QLYLTNAYSR
+646 LFLTNAYSR
-656 TMFGRTQNNQPSRFL
+656 MMFGRMQNNPPSRFL
-671 DEIDEADLKIEG
+671 EEIDVEDLDMQNSVPEG
-683 ASFPTLG
+683 VG
-690 SDSFQTQA
+690 NSDFQVQT
-698 APFANVAERARAQVY
+698 APFANVDERARAQVY
-713 TPKIKPAGAVGAE
+713 TPKAKPAGGAIGAE

-732 GDQVKHKAWG
+732 GDQVEHKAWG
-742 LGVVVKANGSGE
+742 HGVVTKVNGEGE

-759 IAFKEKGI
+759 IAFPNKGI

>member
-1 MIDLTSKKQTMPN
+1 
-14 LYNIFG
+14 
-20 TIKIAIKN
+20 
-28 QTKGIRMSEESI
+28 MSEESI

-49 QAVKTTEGP
+49 EAVKTTEGP

-80 VNEKGILPWNILAIT
+80 VEEKQVLPWNILAIT
-95 FTNKAAAEM
+95 FTNKAASEM
-104 RERERDLL
+104 REREQKLL
-112 GTPAES
+112 GPAAND

-130 ILRRDAEKIG
+130 ILRRDSDKIG
-140 YSQNFSIADAA
+140 YGRNFSIADSA
-151 EQLTLIKHIEKELN
+151 EQLTLVKHIEKELN

-173 RRVLSAISNAK
+173 RGILSAISNAK
-184 NALLT
+184 NDLLT
-189 PDALKA
+189 PQAFEDSAA
-195 SSSMPFEKITAQI
+195 SPFEKMAAKV

-232 VLFKT
+232 VLFKK
-237 DATVLHYYQAKF
+237 DPEVLHYYQNKF
-249 HYLLVDEYQDTN
+249 RYMLVDEYQDTN

-266 LCHQLAAQHKN
+266 LCHELAAQYKN

-292 GANLENIMNFEHDY
+292 GANMENIMNFENDY
-306 QNDGVQTIKLEQ
+306 RDTGVQTVKLEQ
-318 NYRSTGHILAAAN
+318 NYRSTGHILSAAN
-331 AVIKNNRNR
+331 AVIDNNRNR
-340 KAKKLW
+340 KKKNLW
-346 TDQGEG
+346 TDQGDG

-360 QSGEDEAHFI
+360 QSGDDEAHFI
-370 ISKIQEEVENKNR
+370 ISKIQEEVDDNNR
-383 SYRDFAI
+383 SYKDFAV

-400 VEEAFVKSNIP
+400 VEEAFVKSNVP

-424 EIMDVMAY
+424 EIMDIMAY
-432 LKLVSNPSDTMSF
+432 LKLVANPNDSMSF
-445 NRIVNTPKR
+445 NRIINTPKR
-454 GIGNVS
+454 GIGRVS
-460 IEKFTNFAQ
+460 VDKFMDVAQ
-469 TSNLSL
+469 GNNLSL
-475 LEAFNHVGISGLSVR
+475 IDAFKHINISGISTR
-490 IAAKLSDFGA
+490 AAAKMSDFGA
-500 KLKDAIEYSRNHSVT
+500 KLRDAIEYAKDHSVT
-515 GLTEKILQDFGYIE
+515 GLTEKILQDFGYTD

-560 DQDNQSEILSD
+560 EPEEDDANALSD

-585 ANNDQQV
+585 ENNDDQV

-638 VGITRARQ
+638 VGITRAKEK
-646 QLYLTNAYSR
+646 LFLTNAYSR
-656 TMFGRTQNNQPSRFL
+656 MMFGRMQNNPPSRFL
-671 DEIDEADLKIEG
+671 EEIDVDDLDMQNSVPEG
-683 ASFPTLG
+683 VG
-690 SDSFQTQA
+690 NSDFQVQT
-698 APFANVAERARAQVY
+698 APFANVDERARAQVY
-713 TPKIKPAGAVGAE
+713 TPKAKPAGGAIGAE

-732 GDQVKHKAWG
+732 GDQVEHKAWG
-742 LGVVVKANGSGE
+742 HGVVTKVNGEGE

-759 IAFKEKGI
+759 IAFPNKGI

>member
-1 MIDLTSKKQTMPN
+1 
-14 LYNIFG
+14 
-20 TIKIAIKN
+20 
-28 QTKGIRMSEESI
+28 MSEESI

-49 QAVKTTEGP
+49 EAVKTTDGP

-80 VNEKGILPWNILAIT
+80 VEEKQVLPWNILAIT
-95 FTNKAAAEM
+95 FTNKAASEM
-104 RERERDLL
+104 REREQKLL
-112 GTPAES
+112 GPAAND

-130 ILRRDAEKIG
+130 ILRRDSDKIG
-140 YSQNFSIADAA
+140 YGRNFSIADSA
-151 EQLTLIKHIEKELN
+151 EQLTLVKHIEKELN

-173 RRVLSAISNAK
+173 RGILSAISNAK
-184 NALLT
+184 NDLLT
-189 PDALKA
+189 PQAFEDSAA
-195 SSSMPFEKITAQI
+195 SPFEKMAAKV

-232 VLFKT
+232 VLFKK
-237 DATVLHYYQAKF
+237 DPEVLHYYQNKF
-249 HYLLVDEYQDTN
+249 RYMLVDEYQDTN

-266 LCHQLAAQHKN
+266 LCHELAAQYKN

-292 GANLENIMNFEHDY
+292 GANMENIMNFENDY
-306 QNDGVQTIKLEQ
+306 RDTGVQTVKLEQ
-318 NYRSTGHILAAAN
+318 NYRSTGHILSAAN
-331 AVIKNNRNR
+331 AVIDNNRNR
-340 KAKKLW
+340 KKKNLW
-346 TDQGEG
+346 TDQGDG

-360 QSGEDEAHFI
+360 QSGDDEAHFI
-370 ISKIQEEVENKNR
+370 ISKIQEEVDDNNR
-383 SYRDFAI
+383 SYKDFAV

-400 VEEAFVKSNIP
+400 VEEAFVKSNVP

-424 EIMDVMAY
+424 EIMDIMAY
-432 LKLVSNPSDTMSF
+432 LKLVANPNDSMSF
-445 NRIVNTPKR
+445 NRIINTPKR
-454 GIGNVS
+454 GIGRVS
-460 IEKFTNFAQ
+460 VDKFMDVAQ
-469 TSNLSL
+469 GNNLSL
-475 LEAFNHVGISGLSVR
+475 IDAFKHINISGISTR
-490 IAAKLSDFGA
+490 AAAKMSDFGA
-500 KLKDAIEYSRNHSVT
+500 KLRDAIEYAKDHSVT
-515 GLTEKILQDFGYIE
+515 GLTEKILQDFGYTD

-560 DQDNQSEILSD
+560 EPEEDGANTLSD

-585 ANNDQQV
+585 ENNDDQV

-638 VGITRARQ
+638 VGITRAKEK
-646 QLYLTNAYSR
+646 LFLTNAYSR
-656 TMFGRTQNNQPSRFL
+656 MMFGRMQNNPPSRFL
-671 DEIDEADLKIEG
+671 EEIDVDDLDMQNSVPEG
-683 ASFPTLG
+683 VG
-690 SDSFQTQA
+690 NSDFQVQT
-698 APFANVAERARAQVY
+698 APFANVDERARAQVY
-713 TPKIKPAGAVGAE
+713 TPKAKPAGGAIGAE

-732 GDQVKHKAWG
+732 GDQVEHKAWG
-742 LGVVVKANGSGE
+742 HGVVTKVNGEGE

-759 IAFKEKGI
+759 IAFPNKGI

>member
-1 MIDLTSKKQTMPN
+1 MKEFK
-14 LYNIFG
+14 
-20 TIKIAIKN
+20 
-28 QTKGIRMSEESI
+28 MSAESI

-49 QAVKTTEGP
+49 KAVQITEGP

-80 VNEKGILPWNILAIT
+80 VAEKGIAPWNILAIT
-95 FTNKAAAEM
+95 FTNKAATEM
-104 RERERDLL
+104 REREHKLL
-112 GTPAES
+112 GQQADS

-140 YSQNFSIADAA
+140 YTSNFSIADSA
-151 EQLTLIKHIEKELN
+151 EQLTLIKHIQKEQN

-173 RRVLSAISNAK
+173 RRILSAISNGK
-184 NALLT
+184 NDLLT
-189 PDALKA
+189 PDAYSA
-195 SSSMPFEKITAQI
+195 SAASPFEKVTAQV
-208 YQEYQKRLKHDQI
+208 YQEYQKRLKNDQI

-237 DATVLHYYQAKF
+237 DPAVLHYYQNKF
-249 HYLLVDEYQDTN
+249 RYLLVDEYQDTN

-266 LCHQLAAQHKN
+266 LCHALAAQYKN

-292 GANLENIMNFEHDY
+292 GANMENIMNFEKDYHDA
-306 QNDGVQTIKLEQ
+306 GVQTVKLEQ

-331 AVIKNNRNR
+331 AVIKNNSNR

-352 EKITYYRA
+352 AKVTYYRA
-360 QSGEDEAHFI
+360 QSGDDEAHFI
-370 ISKIQEEVENKNR
+370 IAKIQEEVKEKKR
-383 SYRDFAI
+383 SYHDFAV

-400 VEEAFVKSNIP
+400 VEESFVKSNVP

-424 EIMDVMAY
+424 EIMDIMAY
-432 LKLVSNPSDTMSF
+432 LKLVANPSDSMSF
-445 NRIVNTPKR
+445 NRIINTPKR
-454 GIGNVS
+454 GIGPVS
-460 IEKFTNFAQ
+460 VRRFMDFARDN
-469 TSNLSL
+469 NLSIL
-475 LEAFNHVGISGLSVR
+475 GAFDHLNMSGVTAR
-490 IAAKLSDFGA
+490 AAAKLSDFGA
-500 KLKDAIEYSRNHSVT
+500 KLRDAINFAKDHSVT
-515 GLTEKILQDFGYIE
+515 GLTEKILQDFGYTA

-551 VTKRFDDQY
+551 VTKRFDDEY
-560 DQDNQSEILSD
+560 EENDDSDETENALSD

-585 ANNDQQV
+585 ANNDDQV

-613 EDGLFPLSRALL
+613 EDGLFPLSRSLM

-638 VGITRARQ
+638 VGITRAKRE
-646 QLYLTNAYSR
+646 LFLTNAYSR
-656 TMFGRTQNNQPSRFL
+656 MMYGRMQNNPPSRFL
-671 DEIDEADLKIEG
+671 EEIDQDDLDIEN
-683 ASFPTLG
+683 SVPITF
-690 SDSFQTQA
+690 SNDNYQTQT
-698 APFANVAERARAQVY
+698 APFANSDERARAQVY

-732 GDQVKHKAWG
+732 GDQVEHKSWG
-742 LGVVVKANGSGE
+742 KGVVTKVNGKGE

-759 IAFKEKGI
+759 IAFSGKGI

>member
-1 MIDLTSKKQTMPN
+1 
-14 LYNIFG
+14 
-20 TIKIAIKN
+20 
-28 QTKGIRMSEESI
+28 MSEESI

-49 QAVKTTEGP
+49 EAVKTTEGP

-80 VNEKGILPWNILAIT
+80 VEEKQVLPWNILAIT
-95 FTNKAAAEM
+95 FTNKAASEM
-104 RERERDLL
+104 REREQKLL
-112 GTPAES
+112 GPAAND

-130 ILRRDAEKIG
+130 ILRRDSDKIG
-140 YSQNFSIADAA
+140 YGRNFSIADSA
-151 EQLTLIKHIEKELN
+151 EQLTLVKHIEKELN

-173 RRVLSAISNAK
+173 RGILSAISNAK
-184 NALLT
+184 NDLLT
-189 PDALKA
+189 PQAFEDSAA
-195 SSSMPFEKITAQI
+195 SPFEKMAAKV

-232 VLFKT
+232 VLFKK
-237 DATVLHYYQAKF
+237 DPEVLHYYQNKF
-249 HYLLVDEYQDTN
+249 CYMLVDEYQDTN

-266 LCHQLAAQHKN
+266 LCHELAAQYKN

-292 GANLENIMNFEHDY
+292 GANMENIMNFENDY
-306 QNDGVQTIKLEQ
+306 RDTGVQTVKLEQ
-318 NYRSTGHILAAAN
+318 NYRSTGHILSAAN
-331 AVIKNNRNR
+331 AVIDNNRNR
-340 KAKKLW
+340 KKKNLW
-346 TDQGEG
+346 TDQGDG

-360 QSGEDEAHFI
+360 QSGDDEAHFI
-370 ISKIQEEVENKNR
+370 ISKIQEEVDDNNR
-383 SYRDFAI
+383 SYKDFAV

-400 VEEAFVKSNIP
+400 VEEAFVKSNVP

-424 EIMDVMAY
+424 EIMDIMAY
-432 LKLVSNPSDTMSF
+432 LKLVANPNDSMSF
-445 NRIVNTPKR
+445 NRIINTPKR
-454 GIGNVS
+454 GIGRVS
-460 IEKFTNFAQ
+460 VDKFMDVAQ
-469 TSNLSL
+469 GNNLSL
-475 LEAFNHVGISGLSVR
+475 IDAFKHINISGISTR
-490 IAAKLSDFGA
+490 AAAKMSDFGA
-500 KLKDAIEYSRNHSVT
+500 KLRDAIEYAKDHSVT
-515 GLTEKILQDFGYIE
+515 GLTEKILQDFGYTD

-560 DQDNQSEILSD
+560 EPEEDGANTLSD

-585 ANNDQQV
+585 ENNDDQV

-638 VGITRARQ
+638 VGITRAKEK
-646 QLYLTNAYSR
+646 LFLTNAYSR
-656 TMFGRTQNNQPSRFL
+656 MMFGRMQNNPPSRFL
-671 DEIDEADLKIEG
+671 EEIDVEDLDMQNSVPEG
-683 ASFPTLG
+683 VG
-690 SDSFQTQA
+690 NSDFQVQT
-698 APFANVAERARAQVY
+698 APFANADERARAQVY
-713 TPKIKPAGAVGAE
+713 TPKAKPAGGAIGAE

-732 GDQVKHKAWG
+732 GDQVEHKAWG
-742 LGVVVKANGSGE
+742 HGVVTKVNGEGE

-759 IAFKEKGI
+759 IAFPNKGI

>member
-1 MIDLTSKKQTMPN
+1 
-14 LYNIFG
+14 
-20 TIKIAIKN
+20 
-28 QTKGIRMSEESI
+28 MSVESI
-40 LAGLNPQQK
+40 LKGLNPQQK
-49 QAVKTTEGP
+49 KAVQITEGP

-80 VNEKGILPWNILAIT
+80 VAEKGIAPWNILAIT
-95 FTNKAAAEM
+95 FTNKAATEM
-104 RERERDLL
+104 KEREYQLL
-112 GTPAES
+112 GQQADG

-140 YSQNFSIADAA
+140 YSSNFSIADSA
-151 EQLTLIKHIEKELN
+151 EQLTLIKHIQKEQN

-173 RRVLSAISNAK
+173 RRILSAISNGK
-184 NALLT
+184 NDLLT
-189 PDALKA
+189 PDAFSA
-195 SSSMPFEKITAQI
+195 SAASPFEKITAQV
-208 YQEYQKRLKHDQI
+208 YQEYQKRLKNDQI

-232 VLFKT
+232 VLFKK
-237 DATVLHYYQAKF
+237 APTVLRYYQNKF
-249 HYLLVDEYQDTN
+249 RYLLVDEYQDTN

-266 LCHQLAAQHKN
+266 LCHALAAQYKN

-292 GANLENIMNFEHDY
+292 GANMENIMNFEQDYHD
-306 QNDGVQTIKLEQ
+306 DGVQTVKLEQ

-352 EKITYYRA
+352 AKVTYYRA
-360 QSGEDEAHFI
+360 QSGDDEAHFI
-370 ISKIQEEVENKNR
+370 IAKIQEEVKEKKR
-383 SYRDFAI
+383 SYHDFAV

-400 VEEAFVKSNIP
+400 VEESFVKSNVP

-424 EIMDVMAY
+424 EIMDIMAY
-432 LKLVSNPSDTMSF
+432 LKLVANPSDSMSF
-445 NRIVNTPKR
+445 NRIINTPKR
-454 GIGNVS
+454 GIGPVS
-460 IEKFTNFAQ
+460 VRRFMDFARD
-469 TSNLSL
+469 N
-475 LEAFNHVGISGLSVR
+475 GLSILGAFDHISMSGVTAR
-490 IAAKLSDFGA
+490 AGARLSDFGA
-500 KLKDAIEYSRNHSVT
+500 KLHDAINFAKDHTVT
-515 GLTEKILQDFGYIE
+515 GLTEKILQDFGYTA

-551 VTKRFDDQY
+551 VTKRFDDEY
-560 DQDNQSEILSD
+560 EENDDAENALSD
-571 FLAEVSL
+571 FLSEVSL

-585 ANNDQQV
+585 ANNDDQV

-613 EDGLFPLSRALL
+613 EDGLFPLSRALM

-638 VGITRARQ
+638 VGITRAKRE
-646 QLYLTNAYSR
+646 LFLTNAYSR
-656 TMFGRTQNNQPSRFL
+656 MMYGRMQNNPPSRFL
-671 DEIDEADLKIEG
+671 AEIDQDDLNIEN
-683 ASFPTLG
+683 SVSITLT
-690 SDSFQTQA
+690 SANLQA
-698 APFANVAERARAQVY
+698 ETAPFANSDERARAQVY
-713 TPKIKPAGAVGAE
+713 TPKVKPAGAVGAE

-732 GDQVKHKAWG
+732 GDQVEHKSWG
-742 LGVVVKANGSGE
+742 RGVVTKVNGKGE

-759 IAFKEKGI
+759 IAFSGKGI

>member
-1 MIDLTSKKQTMPN
+1 
-14 LYNIFG
+14 
-20 TIKIAIKN
+20 
-28 QTKGIRMSEESI
+28 MSAESI

-49 QAVKTTEGP
+49 KAVQITEGP

-80 VNEKGILPWNILAIT
+80 VAEKGIAPWNILAIT
-95 FTNKAAAEM
+95 FTNKAATEM
-104 RERERDLL
+104 REREHKLL
-112 GTPAES
+112 GQQADS

-140 YSQNFSIADAA
+140 YTSNFSIADSA
-151 EQLTLIKHIEKELN
+151 EQLTLIKHIQKEQN

-173 RRVLSAISNAK
+173 RRILSAISNGK
-184 NALLT
+184 NDLLT
-189 PDALKA
+189 PDAYSASA
-195 SSSMPFEKITAQI
+195 SSPFEKVTAQV
-208 YQEYQKRLKHDQI
+208 YQEYQKRLKNDQI

-237 DATVLHYYQAKF
+237 DPTVLHYYQNKF
-249 HYLLVDEYQDTN
+249 RYLLVDEYQDTN

-266 LCHQLAAQHKN
+266 LCHALAAQYKN

-292 GANLENIMNFEHDY
+292 GANMENIMNFEKDYHDA
-306 QNDGVQTIKLEQ
+306 GVQTVKLEQ
-318 NYRSTGHILAAAN
+318 NYRSTGHILSAAN
-331 AVIKNNRNR
+331 AVIKNNSNR

-352 EKITYYRA
+352 AKVTYYRA
-360 QSGEDEAHFI
+360 QSGDDEAHFI
-370 ISKIQEEVENKNR
+370 IAKIQEEVEEKKR
-383 SYRDFAI
+383 SYHDFAV

-400 VEEAFVKSNIP
+400 VEESFVKSNVP

-432 LKLVSNPSDTMSF
+432 LKLVANPSDSMSF
-445 NRIVNTPKR
+445 NRIINTPKR
-454 GIGNVS
+454 GIGPVS
-460 IEKFTNFAQ
+460 VRRFLDFAREN
-469 TSNLSL
+469 NLSIL
-475 LEAFNHVGISGLSVR
+475 GAFDHLNMSGVTAR
-490 IAAKLSDFGA
+490 AAAKLSDFGA
-500 KLKDAIEYSRNHSVT
+500 KLRDAINFAKDHSVT
-515 GLTEKILQDFGYIE
+515 GLTEKILQDFGYTA

-551 VTKRFDDQY
+551 VTKRFDDEY
-560 DQDNQSEILSD
+560 EENDDSDETENALSD

-585 ANNDQQV
+585 ANNDDQV

-613 EDGLFPLSRALL
+613 EDGLFPLSRSLM

-638 VGITRARQ
+638 VGITRAKRE
-646 QLYLTNAYSR
+646 LFLTNAYSR
-656 TMFGRTQNNQPSRFL
+656 MMYGRMQNNPPSRFL
-671 DEIDEADLKIEG
+671 EEIDQDDLDIEN
-683 ASFPTLG
+683 SVPITF
-690 SDSFQTQA
+690 SNDNYQTQT
-698 APFANVAERARAQVY
+698 APFANSDERARAQVY

-732 GDQVKHKAWG
+732 GDQVEHKSWG
-742 LGVVVKANGSGE
+742 RGVVTKVNGKGE

-759 IAFKEKGI
+759 IAFSGKGI

>member
-1 MIDLTSKKQTMPN
+1 
-14 LYNIFG
+14 
-20 TIKIAIKN
+20 
-28 QTKGIRMSEESI
+28 MSEESI

-49 QAVKTTEGP
+49 EAVKTTEGP

-80 VNEKGILPWNILAIT
+80 VEEKQVLPWNILAIT
-95 FTNKAAAEM
+95 FTNKAASEM
-104 RERERDLL
+104 REREQKLL
-112 GTPAES
+112 GPAAND

-130 ILRRDAEKIG
+130 ILRRDSDKIG
-140 YSQNFSIADAA
+140 YGRNFSIADSA
-151 EQLTLIKHIEKELN
+151 EQLTLVKHIEKELN

-173 RRVLSAISNAK
+173 RGILSAISNAK
-184 NALLT
+184 NDLLT
-189 PDALKA
+189 PQAFEDSAA
-195 SSSMPFEKITAQI
+195 SPFEKMAAKV

-232 VLFKT
+232 VLFKK
-237 DATVLHYYQAKF
+237 DPEVLHYYQNKF
-249 HYLLVDEYQDTN
+249 RYMLVDEYQDTN

-266 LCHQLAAQHKN
+266 LCHELAAQYKN

-292 GANLENIMNFEHDY
+292 GANMENIMNFENDY
-306 QNDGVQTIKLEQ
+306 RDTGVQTVKLEQ
-318 NYRSTGHILAAAN
+318 NYRSTGHILSAAN
-331 AVIKNNRNR
+331 AVIDNNRNR
-340 KAKKLW
+340 KKKNLW
-346 TDQGEG
+346 TDQGDG

-360 QSGEDEAHFI
+360 QSGDDEAHFI
-370 ISKIQEEVENKNR
+370 ISKIQEEVDDNNR
-383 SYRDFAI
+383 SYKDFAV

-400 VEEAFVKSNIP
+400 VEEAFVKSNVP

-424 EIMDVMAY
+424 EIMDIMAY
-432 LKLVSNPSDTMSF
+432 LKLVANPNDSMSF
-445 NRIVNTPKR
+445 NRIINTPKR
-454 GIGNVS
+454 GIGRVS
-460 IEKFTNFAQ
+460 VDKFMDVAQ
-469 TSNLSL
+469 GNNLSL
-475 LEAFNHVGISGLSVR
+475 IDAFKHINISGISTR
-490 IAAKLSDFGA
+490 AAAKMSDFGA
-500 KLKDAIEYSRNHSVT
+500 KLRDAIEYAKDHSVT
-515 GLTEKILQDFGYIE
+515 GLTEKILQDFGYTD

-560 DQDNQSEILSD
+560 EPEEEDANALSD

-585 ANNDQQV
+585 ENNDDQV

-638 VGITRARQ
+638 VGITRAKEK
-646 QLYLTNAYSR
+646 LFLTNAYSR
-656 TMFGRTQNNQPSRFL
+656 MMFGRMQNNPPSRFL
-671 DEIDEADLKIEG
+671 EEIDVDDLDMQNSVPEG
-683 ASFPTLG
+683 VG
-690 SDSFQTQA
+690 NSDFQVQT
-698 APFANVAERARAQVY
+698 APFANVDERARAQVY
-713 TPKIKPAGAVGAE
+713 TPKAKPAGGAIGAE

-732 GDQVKHKAWG
+732 GDQVEHKAWG
-742 LGVVVKANGSGE
+742 HGVVTKVNGEGE

-759 IAFKEKGI
+759 IAFPNKGI

>member
-1 MIDLTSKKQTMPN
+1 MKEFK
-14 LYNIFG
+14 
-20 TIKIAIKN
+20 
-28 QTKGIRMSEESI
+28 MSAESI

-49 QAVKTTEGP
+49 KAVQITEGP

-80 VNEKGILPWNILAIT
+80 VAEKGIAPWNILAIT
-95 FTNKAAAEM
+95 FTNKAATEM
-104 RERERDLL
+104 REREHKLL
-112 GTPAES
+112 GQQADS

-140 YSQNFSIADAA
+140 YTSNFSIADSA
-151 EQLTLIKHIEKELN
+151 EQLTLIKHIQKEQN

-173 RRVLSAISNAK
+173 RRILSAISNGK
-184 NALLT
+184 NDLLT
-189 PDALKA
+189 PDAYSA
-195 SSSMPFEKITAQI
+195 SAASPFEKVTAQV
-208 YQEYQKRLKHDQI
+208 YQEYQKRLKNDQI

-237 DATVLHYYQAKF
+237 DPAVLHYYQNKF
-249 HYLLVDEYQDTN
+249 RYLLVDEYQDTN

-266 LCHQLAAQHKN
+266 LCHALAAQYKN

-292 GANLENIMNFEHDY
+292 GANMENIMNFEKDYHDA
-306 QNDGVQTIKLEQ
+306 GVQTVKLEQ

-331 AVIKNNRNR
+331 AVIKNNSNR

-352 EKITYYRA
+352 AKVTYYRA
-360 QSGEDEAHFI
+360 QSGDDEAHFI
-370 ISKIQEEVENKNR
+370 IAKIQEEVKEKKR
-383 SYRDFAI
+383 SYHDFAV

-400 VEEAFVKSNIP
+400 VEESFVKSNVP

-424 EIMDVMAY
+424 EIMDIMAY
-432 LKLVSNPSDTMSF
+432 LKLVANPSDSMSF
-445 NRIVNTPKR
+445 NRIINTPKR
-454 GIGNVS
+454 GIGPVS
-460 IEKFTNFAQ
+460 VRRFMDFARDN
-469 TSNLSL
+469 NLSIL
-475 LEAFNHVGISGLSVR
+475 GAFDHLNMSGVTAR
-490 IAAKLSDFGA
+490 AAAKLSDFGA
-500 KLKDAIEYSRNHSVT
+500 KLRDAINFAKDHSVT
-515 GLTEKILQDFGYIE
+515 GLTEKILQDFGYTA

-551 VTKRFDDQY
+551 VTKRFDDEY
-560 DQDNQSEILSD
+560 EENDDSDETENALSD

-585 ANNDQQV
+585 ANNDDQV

-613 EDGLFPLSRALL
+613 EDGLFPLSRSLM

-638 VGITRARQ
+638 VGITRAKRE
-646 QLYLTNAYSR
+646 LFLTNAYSR
-656 TMFGRTQNNQPSRFL
+656 MMYGRMQNNPPSRFL
-671 DEIDEADLKIEG
+671 EEIDQDDLDIEN
-683 ASFPTLG
+683 SVPITF
-690 SDSFQTQA
+690 SNDNYQTQT
-698 APFANVAERARAQVY
+698 APFANADERARAQVY
-713 TPKIKPAGAVGAE
+713 TPKVKPAGAVGAE

-732 GDQVKHKAWG
+732 GDQVEHKSWG
-742 LGVVVKANGSGE
+742 KGVVTKVNGKGE

-759 IAFKEKGI
+759 IAFSGKGI